1 MKAAIS
7 YLRQL
12 AKVLLLIFLLQVALG
27 KDDSP
32 VLRRRYVCVHVS
44 VGAATLT
51 LVTITIINE
60 FIVLK
65 QFLYTGEKKRLYQSI
80 RWHGK
85 SSVLIIFGVPV
96 LILICCVFFFLL
108 FC

>member
-1 MKAAIS
+1 M
-7 YLRQL
+7 
-12 AKVLLLIFLLQVALG
+12 
-27 KDDSP
+27 
-32 VLRRRYVCVHVS
+32 HVS

-96 LILICCVFFFLL
+96 LIWTRCVFFSAFLL
-108 FC
+108 IVKTSLLGLSCDEFNFFVF